1 MRLFSYPPRHSKA
14 FTLLYNKR
22 TSVERCNS
30 RLKELL
36 NTDNLRSAGILKAKA
51 IALLNCIALIAG
63 TIAVNIVKNN
73 KLSVA

>member
-1 MRLFSYPPRHSKA
+1 M
-14 FTLLYNKR
+14 FTMLYNKR

-36 NTDNLRSAGILKAKA
+36 NTNNPQSAVILKAKA
-51 IALLNCIALIAG
+51 IVLLNCIALISA
-63 TIAVNIVKNN
+63 TIAINIVKNN